1 MSWEWEH
8 NHKAEAAGA
17 AVPAQAAAAAAAGE
31 QAVELEEEALIREAE
46 PESEPPLASVY
57 PAARRRESAG
67 RIYLFTFAASV
78 LLTLLAFGAAIY
90 GEMPADLLVP
100 FLMLMA
106 AIQLV
111 IQLVDWMRLKSG
123 GGLFSILSLVFGGI
137 ITLAAI
143 GAAIY
148 WVWI

>member
-1 MSWEWEH
+1 MSWEY
-8 NHKAEAAGA
+8 NHRVEAAGS

-31 QAVELEEEALIREAE
+31 QAVEREAAPAREAE
-46 PESEPPLASVY
+46 LPLVSVH
-57 PAARRRESAG
+57 PAVRRRESVS
-67 RIYLFTFAASV
+67 RIHLFAFAASV

-106 AIQLV
+106 VIQLV
-111 IQLVDWMRLKSG
+111 IQLIDWMRLKNG
-123 GGLFSILSLVFGGI
+123 GGLYSILSLIFGGV